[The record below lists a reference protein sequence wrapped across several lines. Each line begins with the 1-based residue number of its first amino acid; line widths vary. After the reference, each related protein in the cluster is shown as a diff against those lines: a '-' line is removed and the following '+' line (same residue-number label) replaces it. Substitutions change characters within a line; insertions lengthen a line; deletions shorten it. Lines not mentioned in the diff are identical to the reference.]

1 MIPLLAAASGGS
13 ALGSL
18 VGGYLGSES
27 AKAEG
32 RAAQR
37 AAELQKQA
45 ADAAIAEQR
54 RQFDTTTANL
64 APYLGIGTRGIGTY
78 EQELRGGAYDAPAFD
93 FQARERGQYNLG
105 ADPIFQNVL
114 DQAMKRIQ
122 TTAAARGSLGG
133 GGTQRALQRE
143 AVNFGQQFEN
153 QDYNRFQAD
162 EATRYGR
169 AVDAYG
175 RDYGAKQDRANRFLG
190 LGQMGQGAA
199 TQQGQFGQQMAGQ
212 VGQLGVQGAT
222 ALGQGLMGNAA
233 ARTRGNEAM
242 MQGIADAGNSG
253 TRALGYGLGRF

>member
-1 MIPLLAAASGGS
+1 MPLALLGLGS
-13 ALGSL
+13 ALLGLGSAL
-18 VGGYLGSES
+18 VGKSDANNE
-27 AKAEG
+27 A

-37 AAELQKQA
+37 AAKLQKQA

-54 RQFDTTTANL
+54 RQFDATTANL
-64 APYLGIGTRGIGTY
+64 APYLGAGTRGIGTY
-78 EQELRGGAYDAPAFD
+78 EQELRSGAYDAPTFD

-122 TTAAARGSLGG
+122 TSAAARGSLGG

-153 QDYNRFQAD
+153 QDYNRFQNE

-175 RDYGAKQDRANRFLG
+175 RSYGARQDRANRFLG
-190 LGQMGQGAA
+190 LSTMGQGAA
-199 TQQGQFGQQMAGQ
+199 AQQGQFGQQMAGE
-212 VGQLGVQGAT
+212 VGQLGLQGAT
-222 ALGQGLMGNAA
+222 SLGQGLMGSAA
-233 ARTRGNEAM
+233 ARTRGNEALF
-242 MQGIADAGNSG
+242 QGGFDTINSG
-253 TRALGYGLGRF
+253 AKLAGYGLGRF